1 TLSFFDFL
9 LKLPKDYTID
19 DNFRW
24 GNSLVV
30 LFLTQRGLLFGLP
43 LTLIVLTG
51 IWNLFTQ
58 PKNDAPT
65 TVAETHLNDVN
76 RPLLILGLLAG
87 LLPLIHVHSLA
98 ALFVVC
104 GWLFFFRL
112 DLWKT
117 WLIFGGAVTAL
128 AVPEL
133 IWSLRG
139 SASNLAQFI
148 EPFFGWDAGKQNF
161 IVFWAKNIGFFAP
174 TLVGGLLL
182 VLKEKR
188 ENERS
193 RRLLIFYLPFVFLF
207 IVSNTFKLA
216 PWEWD
221 NIKVL
226 VYWFIGSIPFVALVL
241 ASLWEQKFAL
251 KMLAI
256 ICLGCL
262 CASGKIDIW
271 RVISRQINYEVF
283 SKDAVKIAEEIQA
296 KVPSNAL
303 FLNAPTYNSAVVL
316 SGRRSFMRYSGHLSS
331 YGIDYIPREN
341 EVKRIYEG
349 SGLADELL
357 RKNNIEYVLI
367 SPEEITNLEYVN
379 QEFFDKYPK
388 IAEVGVYKV
397 YKVK

>member
-1 TLSFFDFL
+1 MIFSLDKLKTWIIFGVCVSLIAIPELIWTLTGSATRLSEFVGWHFGWNAG
-9 LKLPKDYTID
+9 KDNVI
-19 DNFRW
+19 
-24 GNSLVV
+24 
-30 LFLTQRGLLFGLP
+30 LFYIKNFGLF
-43 LTLIVLTG
+43 I
-51 IWNLFTQ
+51 
-58 PKNDAPT
+58 
-65 TVAETHLNDVN
+65 
-76 RPLLILGLLAG
+76 PLLIL
-87 LLPLIHVHSLA
+87 
-98 ALFVVC
+98 ALVFNS
-104 GWLFFFRL
+104 
-112 DLWKT
+112 K
-117 WLIFGGAVTAL
+117 
-128 AVPEL
+128 
-133 IWSLRG
+133 
-139 SASNLAQFI
+139 I
-148 EPFFGWDAGKQNF
+148 ENQKSK
-161 IVFWAKNIGFFAP
+161 IIY
-174 TLVGGLLL
+174 
-182 VLKEKR
+182 
-188 ENERS
+188 
-193 RRLLIFYLPFVFLF
+193 YLPFILIF
-207 IVSNTFKLA
+207 IVSNIFKLA